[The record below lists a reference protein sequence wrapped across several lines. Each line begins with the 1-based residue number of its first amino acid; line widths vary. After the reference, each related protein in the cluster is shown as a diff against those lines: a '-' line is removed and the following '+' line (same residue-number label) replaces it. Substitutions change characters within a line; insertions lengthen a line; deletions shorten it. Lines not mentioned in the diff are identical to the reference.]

1 MTTKRLILIVAGL
14 AMASVVATAQYKD
27 AAEPAHA
34 SSDTTFLTLDQALEI
49 ALSENVSVKVA
60 DKDIEKA
67 GYAKKGTYASLFPQ
81 VDASGNFQRT
91 IKKQVMY
98 MDFDMSSMFPGDST
112 GASIPGGEDS
122 GKSSGGGIEV
132 GRWNTWSAGI
142 NAAMPVVNV
151 QLWESLKLSG
161 KDVEL
166 AVEKARSSRLD
177 MVTQVKQAFYSV
189 LLAKEAFNVYKS
201 VYENAVDNFKQT
213 EMRYNAQKA
222 SELEYTRAKATVA
235 NAIPNVYN
243 AESSIILALWQL
255 KAVMGVDLDEAVDVA
270 GSLED
275 YSDNMTYD
283 MSLSDSLSLDYNTT
297 MRQLAIQA
305 EELATNIRIQKAAYL
320 PTLSVA
326 YSYQYY
332 AMENSFKFSQYHWT
346 PYSYV
351 GVSLNI
357 PIFSGGKRLNQVRQA
372 KVQAAQ
378 LDLQMRDTERKLKIG
393 IRQYLTTMQTN
404 LKSYVAAQD
413 AVQTA
418 QKAYDIS
425 AESYKV
431 GRSTITD
438 LNDAQLA
445 LTQSRLAVS
454 QAVYNFEVAKAQL
467 EQVIG
472 YDFIDEEGNVDLE
485 NR

>member
-1 MTTKRLILIVAGL
+1 MTTKRIILIVAGL

-112 GASIPGGEDS
+112 GTSLPGGGDS

-201 VYENAVDNFKQT
+201 VYENAVDNFKADRDEIQRP
-213 EMRYNAQKA
+213 EGF
-222 SELEYTRAKATVA
+222 RA
-235 NAIPNVYN
+235 
-243 AESSIILALWQL
+243 
-255 KAVMGVDLDEAVDVA
+255 
-270 GSLED
+270 
-275 YSDNMTYD
+275 
-283 MSLSDSLSLDYNTT
+283 
-297 MRQLAIQA
+297 
-305 EELATNIRIQKAAYL
+305 
-320 PTLSVA
+320 
-326 YSYQYY
+326 
-332 AMENSFKFSQYHWT
+332 
-346 PYSYV
+346 
-351 GVSLNI
+351 
-357 PIFSGGKRLNQVRQA
+357 
-372 KVQAAQ
+372 
-378 LDLQMRDTERKLKIG
+378 
-393 IRQYLTTMQTN
+393 
-404 LKSYVAAQD
+404 
-413 AVQTA
+413 
-418 QKAYDIS
+418 
-425 AESYKV
+425 
-431 GRSTITD
+431 
-438 LNDAQLA
+438 
-445 LTQSRLAVS
+445 
-454 QAVYNFEVAKAQL
+454 
-467 EQVIG
+467 
-472 YDFIDEEGNVDLE
+472 
-485 NR
+485 

>member
-1 MTTKRLILIVAGL
+1 
-14 AMASVVATAQYKD
+14 
-27 AAEPAHA
+27 
-34 SSDTTFLTLDQALEI
+34 
-49 ALSENVSVKVA
+49 
-60 DKDIEKA
+60 
-67 GYAKKGTYASLFPQ
+67 
-81 VDASGNFQRT
+81 
-91 IKKQVMY
+91 
-98 MDFDMSSMFPGDST
+98 
-112 GASIPGGEDS
+112 
-122 GKSSGGGIEV
+122 
-132 GRWNTWSAGI
+132 
-142 NAAMPVVNV
+142 
-151 QLWESLKLSG
+151 
-161 KDVEL
+161 
-166 AVEKARSSRLD
+166 
-177 MVTQVKQAFYSV
+177 
-189 LLAKEAFNVYKS
+189 
-201 VYENAVDNFKQT
+201 
-213 EMRYNAQKA
+213 
-222 SELEYTRAKATVA
+222 
-235 NAIPNVYN
+235 
-243 AESSIILALWQL
+243 
-255 KAVMGVDLDEAVDVA
+255 MGVDLDEAVDVA